1 MDARLDSALE
11 SWGGFS
17 EKPHD
22 SPIIHGR
29 LSYEPV
35 AGINLE
41 LVESPWGIE
50 QLAQGPLPSPEMFY
64 GQLVDGTRVTLAG
77 CILTKG
83 AMQIGIG
90 IGSPTTI
97 RANRALFGAHVD
109 DLGALRIKNYAVE
122 LSSLSNWMWSSP
134 VTLGAVSGDDGP
146 IGVDVRFRRP
156 EPIRVALSSGPFD
169 VEFSPGWGISQDTR
183 SVKVHWHAG
192 LTIEAHD
199 SILIADASK
208 AAWQCEQLMG
218 LLIGRRLSARSVTI
232 TPKHES
238 LSGSAKSPLRLI
250 YQQRGKHDEPDV
262 HPAEMF
268 LPYELIR
275 EQFPQIVRTWFA
287 RSEQAVLAT
296 NVFFGSQLLEAPT
309 VNVRFL
315 AAVQAAESYHRA
327 LGAGLYIDQAE
338 YDKAIGEFLS
348 GLPASIQG
356 DHRQSLKSRLKYGN
370 EHSLRKRLTDMFD
383 RIPENAR
390 TRIAS
395 QISRFVGKVVDTR
408 NYYTHYDLVA
418 QQNAFEGRDA
428 FVAAERMRILV
439 VANLLHDLGIN
450 DERLVSVLERSR
462 EFQHWMSQSLPL

>member
-17 EKPHD
+17 EKSHD

-50 QLAQGPLPSPEMFY
+50 QLAQGPPPSPEMFF

-83 AMQIGIG
+83 AMQIGIS

-122 LSSLSNWMWSSP
+122 LSSLSNWMWPSP
-134 VTLGAVSGDDGP
+134 VTLGAVTGDDGP

-199 SILIADASK
+199 SIL
-208 AAWQCEQLMG
+208 L
-218 LLIGRRLSARSVTI
+218 
-232 TPKHES
+232 
-238 LSGSAKSPLRLI
+238 
-250 YQQRGKHDEPDV
+250 
-262 HPAEMF
+262 F
-268 LPYELIR
+268 
-275 EQFPQIVRTWFA
+275 
-287 RSEQAVLAT
+287 
-296 NVFFGSQLLEAPT
+296 
-309 VNVRFL
+309 
-315 AAVQAAESYHRA
+315 RA
-327 LGAGLYIDQAE
+327 QY
-338 YDKAIGEFLS
+338 S
-348 GLPASIQG
+348 
-356 DHRQSLKSRLKYGN
+356 
-370 EHSLRKRLTDMFD
+370 
-383 RIPENAR
+383 
-390 TRIAS
+390 
-395 QISRFVGKVVDTR
+395 
-408 NYYTHYDLVA
+408 
-418 QQNAFEGRDA
+418 
-428 FVAAERMRILV
+428 
-439 VANLLHDLGIN
+439 
-450 DERLVSVLERSR
+450 
-462 EFQHWMSQSLPL
+462 